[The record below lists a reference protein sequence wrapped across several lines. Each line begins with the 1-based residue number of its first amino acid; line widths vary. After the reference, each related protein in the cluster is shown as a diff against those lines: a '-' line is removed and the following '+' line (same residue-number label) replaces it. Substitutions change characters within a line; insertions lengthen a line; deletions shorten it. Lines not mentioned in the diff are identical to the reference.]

1 MILLQYTRSLRLDP
15 ELNTLQR
22 SITPALVAALSL
34 SLVTACTPTPPGKSA
49 KATAEAKF
57 NTDLP
62 MTEFMGHFVDP
73 AAFMYWKGSG
83 TEVTEKGERDLSPT
97 TDEGWDVLVNGAT
110 MLMEAGNALQ
120 LPGRTRAP
128 EADWNRYAQM
138 LTDRALIARAAAEKH
153 DKKAVF
159 DEGGRVYEV
168 CVACHEQF
176 VIQPE
181 LRANGPAKGN
191 PLPSLPKPK

>member
-1 MILLQYTRSLRLDP
+1 LNHLITKSLF
-15 ELNTLQR
+15 
-22 SITPALVAALSL
+22 AVAACAALLTGCS
-34 SLVTACTPTPPGKSA
+34 PGKPA
-49 KATAEAKF
+49 APKAGEPKF

-83 TEVTEKGERDLSPT
+83 TMIDEKGEHDLSPT
-97 TDEGWDVLVNGAT
+97 TDEGWDVLVTGAT
-110 MLMEAGNALQ
+110 ILMEAGNALQ

-128 EADWNRYAQM
+128 EADWNKYAQL
-138 LTDRALIARAAAEKH
+138 LTERATIARAAAEKH

-176 VIQPE
+176 VIQPDIK
-181 LRANGPAKGN
+181 ANGPAKGD
-191 PLPSLPKPK
+191 PLPPVPDAKKK